1 MSNIDVKTAG
11 QIMRERYYEIKKNRK
26 FSPEIKEIL
35 EKHKEEFLKIKI
47 DIKEKKIT
55 LPLIYALNKAG
66 NSEKRRIIN
75 LVKNHNEES
84 DKVSEVIDFVRNSGG
99 LDYARSRMDAYQQE
113 AFTIL
118 NDLPEHESRDSLQQ
132 LVRFTTERKK

>member
-47 DIKEKKIT
+47 DIKEKKF
-55 LPLIYALNKAG
+55 
-66 NSEKRRIIN
+66 S
-75 LVKNHNEES
+75 S
-84 DKVSEVIDFVRNSGG
+84 
-99 LDYARSRMDAYQQE
+99 
-113 AFTIL
+113 
-118 NDLPEHESRDSLQQ
+118 Q
-132 LVRFTTERKK
+132 LKPAE